1 MARRYNHPPACSP
14 SVRRRMQRQ
23 GREQTACELAVRSAV
38 HARGLRYR
46 LHQRPEK
53 ELRRQADLVFRRA
66 RVAVFVDGCFWHGC
80 PLHGTI
86 PKTNS
91 EWWWKKIRRT
101 QQRDRETDERL
112 GQAGWLVIRIWE
124 HEEPGDAATRIE
136 NAVRSR
142 TCSSS

>member
-1 MARRYNHPPACSP
+1 
-14 SVRRRMQRQ
+14 MQQQ

-80 PLHGTI
+80 PAHGAI
-86 PKTNS
+86 PRTNS
-91 EWWWKKIRRT
+91 KWWENKIRRT
-101 QQRDRETDERL
+101 QQRDRETDDIL
-112 GQAGWLVIRIWE
+112 GQVGWLVIRIWE
-124 HEEPGDAATRIE
+124 HEEPVDAAMRIE

-142 TCSSS
+142 IC